1 MHFES
6 TLSPRRLM
14 TSLLCTLA
22 FKKKDE
28 SEKINRKNRIRGR
41 FGGAANS
48 PCGSL
53 LCLPLPALEDWA
65 CKKFQLQ
72 GLRPASIGT
81 VSKKKKKEKKSA
93 KGTSLRRECSL
104 FALSPATL
112 WLSLWDSGGVLTA
125 LSAPRV
131 TPAHS
136 AAPWPPETALQKKLP
151 SSFETES
158 EGAGNVLQDYFL
170 LALLRL
176 ITVLHI
182 VFD

>member
-6 TLSPRRLM
+6 SLSPRRLM
-14 TSLLCTLA
+14 TSILCTLA
-22 FKKKDE
+22 FKKKTGAKTQSKKTQGWRQVGE
-28 SEKINRKNRIRGR
+28 
-41 FGGAANS
+41 AANS

-81 VSKKKKKEKKSA
+81 VSKKKKKTAE
-93 KGTSLRRECSL
+93 GTSLRRECWL

-112 WLSLWDSGGVLTA
+112 RLSLWDSGGALTA

-131 TPAHS
+131 TPVHS
-136 AAPWPPETALQKKLP
+136 TALWLPESVLKKLP
-151 SSFETES
+151 SPLETES
-158 EGAGNVLQDYFL
+158 ERAGNVCCRIFFL
-170 LALLRL
+170 LALVLLLLL